1 MICPNQYLDHQVVGW
16 KIKHGCKNLGL
27 FRKVEMRNFEQ
38 FVFDLNGGKSING
51 LLTRNM
57 IPARKKFLVPAIIM
71 LWNC

>member
-1 MICPNQYLDHQVVGW
+1 MTTRWW

-27 FRKVEMRNFEQ
+27 FSKVEMTNFEQ

-57 IPARKKFLVPAIIM
+57 ISARKKFLVPAIIM
-71 LWNC
+71 LWSG